1 MREESLIDAAVAGD
15 RGAFGDLVRMHQ
27 DRLFTTMVYVTG
39 STEDAK
45 DVVQEAFLR
54 AYTALESFRR
64 DSAFYTWL
72 YRIAF
77 RIAVSFHRKK
87 KPTASLEKTSEV
99 TGHEPVA
106 EESAGPDSQ
115 ALSNERIELV
125 RAAIAQLDDEYRVVI
140 VLREIDGRAY
150 DEIADVLNIPVGTV
164 RSRLHRG
171 RLQLRE
177 HLKNVVG

>member
-1 MREESLIDAAVAGD
+1 MIDAALAGD
-15 RGAFGDLVRMHQ
+15 RTAFGQLIRDHQ

-54 AYTALESFRR
+54 AYTGLESFRR

-77 RIAVSFHRKK
+77 RAAVSLHRKK
-87 KPTASLEKTSEV
+87 RPAASIERANEM
-99 TGHEPVA
+99 TGEEPVA
-106 EESAGPDSQ
+106 AEDSQPDCQ
-115 ALSNERIELV
+115 ALSRERVEMV
-125 RAAIAQLDDEYRVVI
+125 QDAIARLDDEYRTVI
-140 VLREIDGRAY
+140 VLREIDGRTY
-150 DEIADVLNIPVGTV
+150 DEIADVLDIPIGTV

-171 RLQLRE
+171 RLQLRDR
-177 HLKNVVG
+177 LKKIMV